1 MPGDLWLNIFRKQK
15 YMVFI
20 IDIIFISFVLV
31 CVCVLNIC
39 ICVHMCTCVFR
50 TQRLTSNV
58 ARFRGHRVV
67 ESLVSVLKNSLQRSF
82 LKMCLGSPS
91 SEIICGRHKM
101 CCLTSFPLS
110 GIRRTVIPSSLKL
123 WTPTLFI
130 LHHVLWE
137 GEKVFFLS
145 EAFDVQTSAFLVSL
159 SYFIKN
165 LVKRRKVD
173 DCEPPSLS
181 FTSCSKTS
189 S

>member
-1 MPGDLWLNIFRKQK
+1 MFCDLRSSEKKVHGFHHWHYFYLFC
-15 YMVFI
+15 FG
-20 IDIIFISFVLV
+20 
-31 CVCVLNIC
+31 VCVLNIC

-58 ARFRGHRVV
+58 ARFRRHIGWGRAWCLCSKIPCK
-67 ESLVSVLKNSLQRSF
+67 EVS
-82 LKMCLGSPS
+82 CLGSPS

-101 CCLTSFPLS
+101 CCLTSFPLP
-110 GIRRTVIPSSLKL
+110 GIRKTVIPSSLKL
-123 WTPTLFI
+123 WTPTLLI

-145 EAFDVQTSAFLVSL
+145 EAFDGQTSAFLVSL